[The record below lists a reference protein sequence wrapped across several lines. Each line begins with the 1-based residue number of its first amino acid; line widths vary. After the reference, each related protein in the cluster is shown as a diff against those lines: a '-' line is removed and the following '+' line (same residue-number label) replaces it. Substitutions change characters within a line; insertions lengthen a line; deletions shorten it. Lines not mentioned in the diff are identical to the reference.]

1 MDFKFI
7 KYEVKDGVAK
17 ITINHPPVNVL
28 DIPTMSEMCEAL
40 DDARKRSD
48 KKVVVVTSEGTKAF
62 SAGVDVRDHTPDKM
76 DKMLEVFHGVI
87 RRLWN
92 MDVPTVSL
100 VKGVALGGG
109 CEVAVTCDMVLAADN
124 AKFGQPEIK
133 VGVYPSMV
141 VAFLHK
147 VTFWKKAFEIIYLGE
162 NIDAQEAY
170 RIGLV
175 NHVYPLDSFEEE
187 VEKFIKGLT
196 EKSGAVLRWAK
207 RAVMEG
213 LETYFL
219 KGLELSEI
227 IYAKG
232 LMSTHDAE
240 EGLKAFMEKRAP
252 KWEDR

>member
-1 MDFKFI
+1 MEYKFI
-7 KYEVKDGVAK
+7 KYEVKDSVAK
-17 ITINHPPVNVL
+17 ITINRPPVNVL
-28 DIPTMSEMCEAL
+28 DIPTMSEMCDAL
-40 DDARKRSD
+40 DDARKRDD

-62 SAGVDVRDHTPDKM
+62 SAGVDVKDHTPEKM
-76 DKMLEVFHGVI
+76 DTMLEVFHGVI

-92 MDVPTVSL
+92 MDVPTVAL

-124 AKFGQPEIK
+124 ARFGQPEIK

-147 VTFWKKAFEIIYLGE
+147 VTFWKKAFEMIYTGE
-162 NIDAQEAY
+162 AIDANEAH

-175 NHVYPLDSFEEE
+175 NYVYPLDSFD
-187 VEKFIKGLT
+187 EKAEAFIKMLT
-196 EKSGAVLRWAK
+196 SKSGSVLRWAK
-207 RAVMEG
+207 KAVMEG

-227 IYAKG
+227 IYTKG
-232 LMSTHDAE
+232 LMSTEDAE
-240 EGLKAFMEKRAP
+240 EGIKAFLEKREP
-252 KWEDR
+252 VWKDK